1 MRWIVLDFW
10 CFRHGS
16 LFGRFISALC
26 FFSSFNLY
34 LLIRFICRD
43 FFDLFIM
50 YLLRKLHCELNS
62 TVVICTTPIMHLLNV
77 HRKRV
82 RANGGKKHKLSIFQE
97 NPWNNPWRSF
107 ICLVALKFLPSDD
120 SLTTTCAAKSR
131 KLNVPLKET
140 MNRCMCKLD

>member
-50 YLLRKLHCELNS
+50 YLLRKLHRELNS
-62 TVVICTTPIMHLLNV
+62 TVVICTTSIMHLLKV

-82 RANGGKKHKLSIFQE
+82 RANGKKKNKSC
-97 NPWNNPWRSF
+97 RSSKKTPEIIHEDLWSVWWHWSF
-107 ICLVALKFLPSDD
+107 FLVMTHWLQLVLQKAG
-120 SLTTTCAAKSR
+120 
-131 KLNVPLKET
+131 NW
-140 MNRCMCKLD
+140 MCH